1 MAGRLVTLH
10 EDDAIVLTRH
20 AFRERDWVVVTLT
33 RGAGQV
39 RLMARR
45 ARSLRSGQAQALEP
59 LAVVHLSY
67 HERHG
72 SELATLHEVS
82 LLRSAFALAAMPEA
96 WAAAQVVAELALLYC
111 PQGQRA
117 EEPFRLVDHC
127 LQHLASGGGPLA
139 TVHYAELW
147 FLRLSGVLPGL
158 DRCGRCE
165 TVLAAG
171 PLIFD
176 STERVCVCPEHRPLA
191 GVVMLPDGAAA
202 WLRQALR
209 VRLEAVTVP
218 APPPVPAWLASLRH
232 QFTERDLASL
242 AYLHALLSH

>member
-1 MAGRLVTLH
+1 MTLH

-20 AFRERDWVVVTLT
+20 AFRERDWVVVALT

-39 RLMARR
+39 RLVARR
-45 ARSLRSGQAQALEP
+45 ARSLRSGQTQALEP
-59 LAVVHLSY
+59 LAVVRLGY

-72 SELATLHEVS
+72 SELATLHEVA
-82 LLRSAFALAAMPEA
+82 LLRSAFSLAAMPEA

-127 LQHLASGGGPLA
+127 LQYLSEGGDPLA

-147 FLRLSGVLPGL
+147 FLRLSGVLPSL

-165 TVLAAG
+165 AVLPSG
-171 PLIFD
+171 PLAFD
-176 STERVCVCPEHRPLA
+176 SAERVCVCAQHRPPV
-191 GVVMLPDGAAA
+191 GVVVLPEGAAG

-209 VRLEAVTVP
+209 VRLEVITTP
-218 APPPVPAWLASLRH
+218 APPPVPTWLASLRR
-232 QFTERDLASL
+232 QFTDRDLASL
-242 AYLHALLSH
+242 AYLHALLAPSR